1 MRDSFPFKV
10 HGLMNAIIYSVYVEN
25 QNLSNNYNFEQL
37 KTSLRSLRSFNKSI
51 PVKIYVCATK
61 AQDMHLL
68 EDLKDAA
75 TEFVLFN
82 LKFDKRLT
90 GGIYTRWTAHKWP
103 NTLDA
108 IQKFNLDNAL
118 YVDTD
123 TFFQKDP
130 AYLFEKY
137 GYTNQIWGKPDV
149 EKIWPDRFELNY
161 MGMND
166 GQQMVSKLTLD
177 YLEALI
183 FARDEMV
190 YMMQEKYAD
199 ANDEKL
205 SIAIQYIYG
214 QYAVSEF
221 LISIGNPLKHFDDED
236 VLVIVDPNK
245 FDSAPYKDEVA
256 LVHFCNTNME
266 RFDPDA
272 YKVYLENNLKK

>member
-1 MRDSFPFKV
+1 
-10 HGLMNAIIYSVYVEN
+10 MNAIIYSVYVEN